1 MKYKIICS
9 LVISLISSL
18 FLFGEAFAGS
28 MRCGTHIV
36 SDSNRSGMGKYE
48 VLKRCG
54 EPTDR
59 FGNTWVYD
67 KPGQFKRTLTFGP
80 DGRLARI
87 DG

>member
-1 MKYKIICS
+1 MKYKIIYS
-9 LVISLISSL
+9 LVIALISSL

-54 EPTDR
+54 EPTER

-67 KPGQFKRTLTFGP
+67 QPGQSKKILRFNDSGL
-80 DGRLARI
+80 LMSI